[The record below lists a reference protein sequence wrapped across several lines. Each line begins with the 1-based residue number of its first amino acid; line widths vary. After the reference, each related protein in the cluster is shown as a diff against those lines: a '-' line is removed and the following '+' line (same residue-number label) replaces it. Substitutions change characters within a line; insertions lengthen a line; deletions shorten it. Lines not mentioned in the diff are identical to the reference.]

1 MNKSAYMT
9 DKRFV
14 VYAFHFCGN
23 CDENDWQECYNLSIK
38 FTTYESVHATLKY
51 ACAKVIDSV
60 RGCITS
66 HIQEEKDG
74 CNQ

>member
-23 CDENDWQECYNLSIK
+23 CDENETMKNAIN
-38 FTTYESVHATLKY
+38 
-51 ACAKVIDSV
+51 
-60 RGCITS
+60 GCK
-66 HIQEEKDG
+66 ENVMLE
-74 CNQ
+74 